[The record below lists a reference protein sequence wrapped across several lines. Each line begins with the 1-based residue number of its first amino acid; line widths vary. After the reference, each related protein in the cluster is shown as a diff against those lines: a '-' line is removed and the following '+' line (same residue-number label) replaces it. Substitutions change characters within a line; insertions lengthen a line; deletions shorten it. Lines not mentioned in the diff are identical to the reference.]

1 MQTRDHRKNKEGWFV
16 IRQTATHIRKMS
28 DSEDVVVPG
37 KKSRISVLK
46 SEECA
51 HNDVSGDEIVCHI

>member
-1 MQTRDHRKNKEGWFV
+1 M
-16 IRQTATHIRKMS
+16 ATLLRKMS
-28 DSEDVVVPG
+28 DSEDVIVPG

-51 HNDVSGDEIVCHI
+51 HNDVSGDEIVCHIY